1 MEATSKTDLARIF
14 EELPDP
20 RKLHLI
26 RYPLASAVII
36 DLGDSHHGGDMRLRK
51 LAGDRPL
58 GEISGRVAQDIFRFA
73 QPHSIS

>member
-1 MEATSKTDLARIF
+1 MDATVSKDYARIF

-20 RKLHLI
+20 RQSHLV
-26 RYPLASAVII
+26 RHPLASAVII

-58 GEISGRVAQDIFRFA
+58 GEISRRVAQDVFGFA
-73 QPHSIS
+73 QQHSLS

>member
-20 RKLHLI
+20 RQSHLV
-26 RYPLASAVII
+26 RHPLASAVII

-58 GEISGRVAQDIFRFA
+58 GEISRRVAQDVFGFA
-73 QPHSIS
+73 QQHSIS